1 MLTLKNLSTAHRK
14 RPLHNLSANLES
26 GKIYTI
32 LGRTGAGKTE
42 LLRTVMGL
50 DDISDGHLELDGQ
63 DLVKRP
69 VRKRQM
75 SMVYQQF
82 INYPHLTVLKNVA
95 FPLRRKGLSVLDA
108 NERALAALK
117 LVGLAGFE
125 DRMPAELSGG
135 QQQRVA
141 IARAIVKKAR
151 ILLMDEPLANLDY
164 KLREKLREEFP
175 RLLAENADGIILYS
189 TTEPAEAMQLG
200 HEMIVMHQGRI
211 LAKASPG
218 EIFEMPATVEVAK
231 LISDPPVSI
240 VKGKVV
246 VGRLLLGK
254 TALPSIHELKLPQD
268 GPVQV
273 GIRPDALSLGGDTP
287 AKVVLA
293 EFSGSDTI
301 VHLSLEFGAAVMLV
315 EGIHEF
321 TPDQTISV
329 SLDTSRLLIFSAEGE
344 NITERRSDG

>member
-1 MLTLKNLSTAHRK
+1 MLTLKNLSTADRK
-14 RPLHNLSANLES
+14 RPLRNLSAELES

-50 DDISDGHLELDGQ
+50 DDISEGHLELDGQ
-63 DLVKRP
+63 NLAKRP

-95 FPLRRKGLSVLDA
+95 FPLRRQGLSVTDA
-108 NERALAALK
+108 SERAKAALS

-125 DRMPAELSGG
+125 ERMPSELSGG

-200 HEMIVMHQGRI
+200 HEMIVMHQGEI
-211 LAKASPG
+211 LAKGSPE

-240 VKGKVV
+240 VDAEIVGGKLV
-246 VGRLLLGK
+246 LGD
-254 TALPSIHELKLPQD
+254 TTLPPIPELKLPAD
-268 GPVQV
+268 GSVQI
-273 GIRPDALSLGGDTP
+273 GIRPDALSVGGDTP

-301 VHLSLEFGAAVMLV
+301 VHLSLEFGTAVMLV

-321 TPDQTISV
+321 IPDQTISV
-329 SLDTSRLLIFSAEGE
+329 SLDTSTLLVFSAEGT
-344 NITERRSDG
+344 NITERRSNG